1 MNRSKLIGAT
11 ALASVMAASAA
22 HAEMSISGLYAGT
35 ITDGGGGGVAHTF
48 STNSIYV
55 SYSDSMDNGMGVALA
70 MSVTA
75 AGVKTDVNID
85 TGMGTIALGNGV
97 DSAVDGMDGSPA
109 CFSLNLCGSALNAN
123 YVDGDAASGNSVG
136 YSNSVAGIDFAIS
149 RGMETASTAS
159 TIGTCISTGLDGET
173 AGLSASDGSIVAI
186 QAGMDCATQYNSG
199 YVRLTGA
206 DSTEG
211 MESVMSYAAST
222 SIMGLTLKGGMSQI
236 DNKGATADTDPSF
249 MTAAYSIAGLNLGYA
264 MYDGDN
270 GGEETQMGVG
280 TSLMGMDVGIT
291 FASADLATDVDYTR
305 ISASKG
311 MGAASF
317 GVDYTELDTAGG
329 TASDSESWQ
338 FTYVVGF

>member
-35 ITDGGGGGVAHTF
+35 LSDSDGGGLAHAF

-55 SYSDSMDNGMGVALA
+55 SYSDSMDNGMGVSVN
-70 MSVTA
+70 MSVTDA
-75 AGVKTDVNID
+75 AIKTDVNID
-85 TGMGTIALGNGV
+85 TGMGTVALGNGV

-123 YVDGDAASGNSVG
+123 YNDGDSASGNSIG
-136 YSNSVAGIDFAIS
+136 YKNSIGGISFS
-149 RGMETASTAS
+149 VTRGMEVDSVAAVAAESTSNPIVVGSAAS
-159 TIGTCISTGLDGET
+159 E
-173 AGLSASDGSIVAI
+173 
-186 QAGMDCATQYNSG
+186 G
-199 YVRLTGA
+199 YDA
-206 DSTEG
+206 
-211 MESVMSYAAST
+211 VMSYAAST
-222 SIMGLTLKGGMSQI
+222 SIMGATVKAGVSSI
-236 DNKGATADTDPSF
+236 DYKGATADIDPSF
-249 MTAAYSIAGLNLGYA
+249 VTVGYSLAGLSLGYA

-280 TSLMGMDVGIT
+280 TSMMGMDVGIT
-291 FASADLATDVDYTR
+291 FAEADLATDVDYTR
-305 ISASKG
+305 ISVGKG

-317 GVDYTELDTAGG
+317 GVDYTETDTAGG
-329 TASDSESWQ
+329 TTGDSDAWQ

>member
-11 ALASVMAASAA
+11 ALASVMAASTA
-22 HAEMSISGLYAGT
+22 HAEMSISGLFAGT
-35 ITDGGGGGVAHTF
+35 LSDTDGGGLAHGL

-55 SYSDSMDNGMGVALA
+55 SYSDSMDNGMGVGVN

-75 AGVKTDVNID
+75 AGIKTDVNID
-85 TGMGTIALGNGV
+85 TGMGTVALGNGV

-123 YVDGDAASGNSVG
+123 YNDGDTVTGSGIG
-136 YSNSVAGIDFAIS
+136 YSNSMGGINFS
-149 RGMETASTAS
+149 VTRGMEVAAADAVATTATA
-159 TIGTCISTGLDGET
+159 IGT
-173 AGLSASDGSIVAI
+173 AAV
-186 QAGMDCATQYNSG
+186 
-199 YVRLTGA
+199 
-206 DSTEG
+206 EG
-211 MESVMSYAAST
+211 HDAVMSYAAST
-222 SIMGLTLKGGMSQI
+222 SIMGATVKAGVSQI
-236 DNKGATADTDPSF
+236 DYNGATADIDPSF
-249 MTAAYSIAGLNLGYA
+249 VTVGYSLAGLSLGYA
-264 MYDGDN
+264 LYDGDN

-280 TSLMGMDVGIT
+280 TSLMGMSVGVT

-317 GVDYTELDTAGG
+317 GVDYTETDTAGG
-329 TASDSESWQ
+329 ATGDSDAWQ

>member
-22 HAEMSISGLYAGT
+22 HAEMSISGLYAGKLT
-35 ITDGGGGGVAHTF
+35 DTDGGGLAHTF

-55 SYSDSMDNGMGVALA
+55 SYSDSMDNGMGVSVN
-70 MSVTA
+70 MSVTDA
-75 AGVKTDVNID
+75 AIKTDVNID

-109 CFSLNLCGSALNAN
+109 CFSLNLCGSAMNAN
-123 YVDGDAASGNSVG
+123 YNDGDTASGNSIG
-136 YSNSVAGIDFAIS
+136 YSNSIGGISFNIT
-149 RGMETASTAS
+149 RGMEVAAADAVATTATA
-159 TIGTCISTGLDGET
+159 IGT
-173 AGLSASDGSIVAI
+173 AAV
-186 QAGMDCATQYNSG
+186 
-199 YVRLTGA
+199 
-206 DSTEG
+206 EG
-211 MESVMSYAAST
+211 MEPVTSVAAST
-222 SIMGLTLKGGMSQI
+222 SIMGATVKAGVSQI
-236 DNKGATADTDPSF
+236 DNKGATADTDPNF
-249 MTAAYSIAGLNLGYA
+249 VTVGYSLAGLSLGYA

-280 TSLMGMDVGIT
+280 TSLMGMSVGVT
-291 FASADLATDVDYTR
+291 FADADLATDVDYTM

-317 GVDYTELDTAGG
+317 GIDYTETDVAGTDTGD
-329 TASDSESWQ
+329 SDAWQ